1 MSTTSPLYIVLLTS
15 AVSGLGTSMFF
26 PSNNSAVMA
35 HARAGSYG
43 SISGLLRTVQN
54 IGLVG
59 SYVLAIS
66 VAAASVPRQVAFEV
80 FIGTS
85 SLSGGASTSFL
96 GGIHNAFYSSI
107 GILIIAAVLSYFR
120 GKEVRKE
127 QENLKPNTT
136 KLITGH
142 TSKTNSWK
150 R

>member
-1 MSTTSPLYIVLLTS
+1 
-15 AVSGLGTSMFF
+15 
-26 PSNNSAVMA
+26 MA

>member
-1 MSTTSPLYIVLLTS
+1 
-15 AVSGLGTSMFF
+15 MFT
-26 PSNNSAVMA
+26 P
-35 HARAGSYG
+35 GSFG

-85 SLSGGASTSFL
+85 SLSGGISTSFL
-96 GGIHNAFYSSI
+96 GGIHNAFYASI
-107 GILIIAAVLSYFR
+107 VILVIAAVLSYFR

-127 QENLKPNTT
+127 QANP
-136 KLITGH
+136 
-142 TSKTNSWK
+142 KT
-150 R
+150 